1 MFKSNARI
9 LIVDDIMS
17 MRKLAAGS
25 LKSLGYSHFEE
36 ASDGQEALH
45 LLNTSKKGFDLIVS
59 DWNMPVLDGV
69 ELLKQV
75 RMCPRFQKIPF
86 FLVTAENN
94 EDKITEAFKAGVSG
108 YILKPVSSQLLKAQF
123 EEFHRRLAA

>member
-59 DWNMPVLDGV
+59 D
-69 ELLKQV
+69 
-75 RMCPRFQKIPF
+75 
-86 FLVTAENN
+86 
-94 EDKITEAFKAGVSG
+94 
-108 YILKPVSSQLLKAQF
+108 
-123 EEFHRRLAA
+123 

>member
-1 MFKSNARI
+1 
-9 LIVDDIMS
+9 
-17 MRKLAAGS
+17 
-25 LKSLGYSHFEE
+25 
-36 ASDGQEALH
+36 
-45 LLNTSKKGFDLIVS
+45 
-59 DWNMPVLDGV
+59 MPVLDGV